1 MNLGG
6 MPSNGL
12 AELQGRLI
20 ILKVGVL
27 IIVSLLVLRLWQ
39 LQVRDGPH
47 YRELSQDNRTRSI
60 LLHPARGLV
69 YDRKGRLLANNIP
82 SFNLYVELKD
92 IKNRE
97 VLAERLM
104 HYLDLDA
111 GDLQKQLRSRGGL
124 TRVKLMGGLTLQQA
138 AIVESHRLDLPGVV
152 IQPEYQRNNPQGG
165 FAAHLIGYVGE
176 VSEEQLNQ
184 EEFSELVPGSIV
196 GQYGVER
203 MYDRILRGQA
213 GRKLIEVD
221 ALGHEKQ
228 TLSVE
233 KPQAGHDLYL
243 TIDFQL
249 QKLAEDLL
257 GEEAG
262 AIVALTPH
270 SGAILALASQP
281 SFDPNV
287 LSRSLS
293 SKDWNSILKDTRH
306 PLTNRA
312 IQGLYPPGST
322 FKIIMAA
329 GALATETFEAS
340 DTVRCLGGFPFGNR
354 TYRDWKAG
362 GHGTVDLHEAIV
374 NSCDVYF
381 YKVGN
386 KMGIDAISAY
396 ASLFG
401 LGRKTGVDLPS
412 ESTGIVPTPEWKER
426 ARGEPW
432 YPGETISA
440 SIGQGYVTVT
450 PIQMANVI
458 ATIANGGITY
468 RPQLVR
474 GVRRRDTGVVQEEVE
489 RAGMP
494 LNLRPDFIRTIQ
506 QSLEAVVTEGTARR
520 AQSKMVSI
528 AGKTGTSQVVALRE
542 ESEEETPK
550 EFRDHAWFV
559 SYAPTEQPTIAVAVL
574 VEHMG
579 HGGSA
584 AAPLAKK
591 LIEAFITMEAQ
602 DQPQVGPSS
611 SETSGQPPAIRETSN
626 G

>member
-1 MNLGG
+1 MNLHG
-6 MPSNGL
+6 MSSNGFT
-12 AELQGRLI
+12 ELQGRLI

-69 YDRKGRLLANNIP
+69 YDRKGRLLANNVP

-92 IKNRE
+92 IQDP
-97 VLAERLM
+97 ERLTERLV

-111 GDLQKQLRSRGGL
+111 EELPKQLRSRGSL
-124 TRVKLMGGLTLQQA
+124 TRVKLMSGLTLQQA
-138 AIVESHRLDLPGVV
+138 AVVESHRLEMPGVV
-152 IQPEYQRNNPQGG
+152 IQPEYQRNNPQGPY
-165 FAAHLIGYVGE
+165 AAHLIGYVGL
-176 VSEEQLNQ
+176 VSEDQLAQ
-184 EEFSELVPGSIV
+184 EEFRMLYQGSIV
-196 GQYGVER
+196 GHYGVER
-203 MYDRILRGQA
+203 MYDGTLRGQA

-221 ALGHEKQ
+221 ALGHKKQ

-243 TIDFQL
+243 TIDFEL
-249 QKLAEDLL
+249 QKLAENLL

-262 AIVALTPH
+262 AIVAIDPQ
-270 SGAILALASQP
+270 SGEILALASQP
-281 SFDPNV
+281 SFDPNA
-287 LSRSLS
+287 LSRGLS
-293 SKDWNSILKDTRH
+293 SKEWNKILQDNRH

-312 IQGLYPPGST
+312 IQGQYPPGST

-329 GALATETFEAS
+329 GSLETGTIDPS
-340 DTVRCLGGFPFGNR
+340 DTVQCFGGFPFGNR

-362 GHGTVDLHEAIV
+362 GHGTVDLHRAMMD
-374 NSCDVYF
+374 SCDVYF

-386 KMGIDAISAY
+386 KMGINTISSY
-396 ASLFG
+396 ASQFG
-401 LGRKTGVDLPS
+401 LGRKTGIDLPS
-412 ESTGIVPTPEWKER
+412 ESTGLVPTPEWKER
-426 ARGEPW
+426 DRGEPW
-432 YPGETISA
+432 YPGETISV
-440 SIGQGYVTVT
+440 SIGQGYLTVT

-458 ATIANGGITY
+458 ATIANGGVAH

-474 GVRRRDTGVVQEEVE
+474 GIRRRDTGAIEEE
-489 RAGMP
+489 PTQAGTS
-494 LNLRPDFIRTIQ
+494 LNLRPEFVRVIQ

-520 AQSKMVSI
+520 AQSKIVKI
-528 AGKTGTSQVVALRE
+528 VGKTGTSQVVALRT

-559 SYAPTEQPTIAVAVL
+559 SYAPLEHPTIAVAVL

-591 LIEAFITMEAQ
+591 VIEAFVTMNTKDESLRS
-602 DQPQVGPSS
+602 PPSQKIS
-611 SETSGQPPAIRETSN
+611 WRPHLSGMTPN

>member
-1 MNLGG
+1 MNLGA
-6 MPSNGL
+6 MPSNGF

-20 ILKVGVL
+20 ILKIGVL
-27 IIVSLLVLRLWQ
+27 VIVSLLVLRLWQ
-39 LQVRDGPH
+39 LQVRDGPR

-97 VLAERLM
+97 VLAERLV
-104 HYLDLDA
+104 HYLDLDPS
-111 GDLQKQLRSRGGL
+111 DLQKQLRSRGGL
-124 TRVKLMGGLTLQQA
+124 TRVKLMGGLTLHQA
-138 AIVESHRLDLPGVV
+138 AVVESHRLELPGVV
-152 IQPEYQRNNPQGG
+152 IQPEYQRNNPQGRY
-165 FAAHLIGYVGE
+165 AAHMIGYVGE
-176 VSEEQLNQ
+176 VSEEQLDQ
-184 EEFSELVPGSIV
+184 EEFRELYQGSIV

-203 MYDRILRGQA
+203 MYDRTLRGQA

-262 AIVALTPH
+262 AIVAIVPH
-270 SGAILALASQP
+270 SGEILALASQP
-281 SFDPNV
+281 SFDPNA
-287 LSRSLS
+287 LSRGLS
-293 SKDWNSILKDTRH
+293 SKEWNTILKDTRH

-312 IQGLYPPGST
+312 IQGQYPPGST

-329 GALATETFEAS
+329 GSLATGTIEAS
-340 DTVRCLGGFPFGNR
+340 DTVQCLGGFPFGNR

-362 GHGTVDLHEAIV
+362 GHGTVDLHKAMV

-386 KMGIDAISAY
+386 KMGIDSISTY
-396 ASLFG
+396 AFHFG

-412 ESTGIVPTPEWKER
+412 EATGIVPTPQWK
-426 ARGEPW
+426 AKVRGEPW

-440 SIGQGYVTVT
+440 SIGQGYVVVT
-450 PIQMANVI
+450 PIQMAHVI
-458 ATIANGGITY
+458 ATIANGGVAH
-468 RPQLVR
+468 RPKLLR
-474 GVRRRDTGVVQEEVE
+474 GIRRRDTGVVQEEME
-489 RAGMP
+489 RAGKP
-494 LNLRPDFIRTIQ
+494 LNLRPDFVRAIQ
-506 QSLEAVVTEGTARR
+506 HSLESVVTEGTARR
-520 AQSKMVSI
+520 AQSKIVSI
-528 AGKTGTSQVVALRE
+528 AGKTGTSQVVALRP

-559 SYAPTEQPTIAVAVL
+559 SYAPVEQPTIAVAVL

-584 AAPLAKK
+584 AAPLAKE
-591 LIEAFITMEAQ
+591 LIEAFVKMESQ
-602 DQPQVGPSS
+602 GKPQERRTA
-611 SETSGQPPAIRETSN
+611 SEISGKVLKFREESN